1 MALKEAKVPKSQRLG
16 YGKGH
21 HGKAGGLSPATAS
34 SHTQQNPASAKLGTI
49 QMPISHICLHDS
61 LNSQNF
67 FSKERVSEEVTE
79 ATKIRKCAQTAS
91 ATGAGPQPQE
101 AWLQPSLSQLS
112 FYLAEHDLVHKH
124 LDNTSE

>member
-1 MALKEAKVPKSQRLG
+1 M
-16 YGKGH
+16 GKGTMARLVASH
-21 HGKAGGLSPATAS
+21 LQLHRATHSKIQPVQSWAQSKCLSATYVDS
-34 SHTQQNPASAKLGTI
+34 DVNSA
-49 QMPISHICLHDS
+49 CLHDS

-67 FSKERVSEEVTE
+67 FSKEGVSEEVTE

-112 FYLAEHDLVHKH
+112 FYLAEYDLVHKH
-124 LDNTSE
+124 LDNTGE